1 MTTAINKALVRRL
14 LEEVFPAADLAALD
28 ELVAPDFVDHSPTPG
43 QPPGVEGVRA
53 VVRGLHAGYADLRIT
68 VDDLFGEAD
77 RVAARWTLRGTHA
90 GRLFGEPPTGAAVET
105 RILVVFRLANG
116 KIAERWAAHLS

>member
-1 MTTAINKALVRRL
+1 MTTATNKALVRRL
-14 LEEVFPAADLAALD
+14 LEEVFPAADVAALD

-68 VDDLFGEAD
+68 VD
-77 RVAARWTLRGTHA
+77 
-90 GRLFGEPPTGAAVET
+90 
-105 RILVVFRLANG
+105 
-116 KIAERWAAHLS
+116 